1 MDRKHF
7 QHAAHVVDTFKEKLS
22 ESGRHHV
29 GEKHFD
35 ELALLIESA
44 ISTAVLEE
52 MERAA
57 NKLDQVASEMRNNAE
72 HI

>member
-1 MDRKHF
+1 MNRKHMP
-7 QHAAHVVDTFKEKLS
+7 HAQHVVDAFKNKLS
-22 ESGRHHV
+22 DSGRQHV

-52 MERAA
+52 VEHAA
-57 NKLDQVASEMRNNAE
+57 DALEEMAKKMRNNAE

>member
-1 MDRKHF
+1 MTHKHLP
-7 QHAAHVVDTFKEKLS
+7 HAERVVQAFKDKLS
-22 ESGRHHV
+22 SSGRQHV

-44 ISTAVLEE
+44 ISTSVLEE

-57 NKLDQVASEMRNNAE
+57 DKVAQVADELRRGAE
-72 HI
+72 HL

>member
-1 MDRKHF
+1 MNRKHMP
-7 QHAAHVVDTFKEKLS
+7 HAQQVVDNFKGKLS
-22 ESGRHHV
+22 ESGRQHV

-57 NKLDQVASEMRNNAE
+57 DSLEAMAHRMRNNAE